1 MKNKWLLLLYDR
13 GKFSSTIYHLLSK
26 SFLQICKVSSYYF
39 RSSRLNYSP
48 SNLGNGEATKM
59 DQEQRQMRPEA
70 EIGTTFLARHCF
82 HSTDFGGKITTK
94 RRKGIQTFFTRQ
106 NLPQQQWRHQ
116 RRRPKRT
123 RRRRTK
129 RRQCWRQQRPTSRLH
144 TSSTISQIC
153 SQAFSTCQRWRRR
166 FKRQRRQRRTFYQKW
181 RHHLPPFTSQNR
193 RRKFS
198 HFPVD
203 LISLLP
209 ASFILQSQR
218 LV

>member
-116 RRRPKRT
+116 LKALFNMTSLVLHPIIVSLAMLGALG
-123 RRRRTK
+123 
-129 RRQCWRQQRPTSRLH
+129 QQPRYDQNKKPLLV
-144 TSSTISQIC
+144 
-153 SQAFSTCQRWRRR
+153 AFSMAYSACISDHSGHSNLGTSNQ
-166 FKRQRRQRRTFYQKW
+166 YP
-181 RHHLPPFTSQNR
+181 HLDQAA
-193 RRKFS
+193 
-198 HFPVD
+198 FPE
-203 LISLLP
+203 LTKLL
-209 ASFILQSQR
+209 
-218 LV
+218 

>member
-1 MKNKWLLLLYDR
+1 MKNKWLLLLNDQ

-106 NLPQQQWRHQ
+106 NLPQQQWRH
-116 RRRPKRT
+116 
-123 RRRRTK
+123 
-129 RRQCWRQQRPTSRLH
+129 CWRQQRPTSRLH

-166 FKRQRRQRRTFYQKW
+166 FKRQRRRRRTFYQKW